1 MNYIIHFD
9 IAAFVVTLTV
19 LFHFIMRKSI
29 RTKAVT
35 LFYVLIY
42 LQLFTTTL
50 DIATSL
56 MIDGVIKA
64 TTFSLYLWNVVYLV
78 AFNSI
83 TPVFVAYLICITKKD
98 GRPWS
103 SVDHL
108 KIWPLLAVDYILLLT
123 TPFTKAVFYID
134 KEGQYQHNT
143 MFYALYLISIIYLVI
158 AVTQVS
164 VNKNSIKK
172 EQRNMVYF
180 YIIATIVAVVVQM
193 FITKV
198 LIMQFTIS
206 IAFFLV
212 YLSLEN
218 PDNYLDSRLGI
229 FNREGFILSLR
240 GALDTRKEFRLI
252 GIYFSGLKYLNETIG
267 VENKK
272 LLLQQITGFLC
283 GLNGADNVYRLSNT
297 KFVIKVDGD
306 DELEQMIIDGVFE
319 RFETPFEVMN
329 TDVPL
334 VPAIAV
340 LKCPDDADTLNNIMD
355 LLDYSLNELMENSDI
370 TFIRASEDVITKRH
384 REGKVLQVLNR
395 AIVEKSFEMYYQ
407 PIYSVAEH
415 RYTSAEALLRL
426 KNSDIGFISPDE
438 FIPIAEKN
446 GMILEIGEFVFRSV
460 CEYII
465 EHKVQRFGI
474 EQIHI
479 NLSVVQ
485 CMQEDLAERFMD
497 IMNELKLPSN
507 RIKLEV
513 TETAAVV
520 SSSCL
525 SMNMNALSECGIK
538 FALDDY
544 GTGFSNAISL
554 IEYPY
559 STIKIDKSVVWAAME
574 KEEAKKVLSHTVAM
588 LKSLKMS
595 IVAEGVE
602 TYEQSEELIA
612 MGFDYLQ
619 GYYYSKPISGK
630 DFIELVSIDLK
641 M

>member
-240 GALDTRKEFRLI
+240 GALDNRKKFRLVGVYI
-252 GIYFSGLKYLNETIG
+252 SGLKYLNETIG
-267 VENKK
+267 VGNKK
-272 LLLQQITGFLC
+272 LLLQDIAQFLC
-283 GLNGADNVYRLSNT
+283 DLNGSDNVFRLSNT
-297 KFVIKVDGD
+297 KFVIKVE
-306 DELEQMIIDGVFE
+306 DEEREQMVIDGITE
-319 RFETPFEVMN
+319 RFEKPFVVQN

-334 VPAIAV
+334 IPAIAV
-340 LKCPDDADTLNNIMD
+340 LGCPEDADTLNNIMD
-355 LLDYSLNELMENSDI
+355 LLDYSLNELMDNSDI
-370 TFIRASEDVITKRH
+370 TFIRASEDVVEKRH
-384 REGKVLQVLNR
+384 RESIVLQILNK
-395 AIVEKSFEMYYQ
+395 AIKDKSFEMYYQ
-407 PIYSVAEH
+407 PIYSVAER

-426 KNSDIGFISPDE
+426 KNSDVGYISPDE

-446 GMILEIGEFVFRSV
+446 GMILELGEFVFRSV

-465 EHKVQRFGI
+465 ENKVQRYGI

-485 CMQEDLAERFMD
+485 CMQEDLAEKFMD

-520 SSSCL
+520 SSNCL

-544 GTGFSNAISL
+544 GTGFANAISL

-559 STIKIDKSVVWAAME
+559 STIKVDKSVVWAAMDSD
-574 KEEAKKVLSHTVAM
+574 EAKKVLTHTVAM